1 MTNILYLVGRLATDP
16 TVVKYGDKSYLSF
29 KISIHKQYRNE
40 NGEYECDIFPV
51 RLPFLINENYM
62 KYLHKCDLVGI
73 KGYIEN
79 HNNKIIV
86 ICEKL
91 SFLAKKNCEDDLNEN
106 DK

>member
-1 MTNILYLVGRLATDP
+1 MTNILYLVG
-16 TVVKYGDKSYLSF
+16 
-29 KISIHKQYRNE
+29 
-40 NGEYECDIFPV
+40 
-51 RLPFLINENYM
+51 
-62 KYLHKCDLVGI
+62 I
-73 KGYIEN
+73 KEYIEN